1 MSLASIIEKK
11 QCLCGNFYKTDC
23 STLGINRK
31 KCGMCCIVDGIEETK
46 EIASVIYYIVSK
58 SDIQNNNFKDI
69 TRDILKNK
77 LSDDIIEQGLL
88 DKRLN
93 EICSILD
100 EDSSYMIEV
109 RNDLSN
115 YLKEYDN
122 INDLINRLLL
132 KQGYNSSQFKSR
144 G

>member
-1 MSLASIIEKK
+1 MSLLQNVEKK

-31 KCGMCCIVDGIEETK
+31 KCGMCCIIDGIEAMK
-46 EIASVIYYIVSK
+46 EIVPVIYYIVSK
-58 SDIQNNNFKDI
+58 SDIQNNDLKDI
-69 TRDILKNK
+69 TRNILKNK
-77 LSDDIIEQGLL
+77 LSDDIIELGLE
-88 DKRLN
+88 DKLLN

-100 EDSSYMIEV
+100 KDSSYMIEV

-122 INDLINRLLL
+122 INDLIKRLLL
-132 KQGYNSSQFKSR
+132 KQGL
-144 G
+144 